1 MTEIEQLQKQN
12 HRTFILVGL
21 NFIMFLIL
29 FFGLGYVAW
38 QSSALISKLEG
49 DLNKVEQAVGQ
60 FQARIQQ
67 VDFDT
72 VVNKVLANARDDM
85 GDSVRAALTQSEFG
99 NALTNLAERVDQAHD
114 RLEHIGDAMKEVNRK
129 LQEIETEQ
137 LAQLVSYNIL
147 KGLGDGF
154 TQAAESKKPLLEN
167 SGQ

>member
-29 FFGLGYVAW
+29 FLGLGYVAW

-72 VVNKVLANARDDM
+72 VVDKVLANARDDM

-99 NALTNLAERVDQAHD
+99 NALTNLAERVEE
-114 RLEHIGDAMKEVNRK
+114 LESQSR
-129 LQEIETEQ
+129 
-137 LAQLVSYNIL
+137 
-147 KGLGDGF
+147 
-154 TQAAESKKPLLEN
+154 
-167 SGQ
+167 

>member
-1 MTEIEQLQKQN
+1 MNEIEQLQQQN

-29 FFGLGYVAW
+29 FLGLGYVAW
-38 QSSALISKLEG
+38 QSSALISKLED
-49 DLNKVEQAVGQ
+49 DLNKVEQAVEQ

-72 VVNKVLANARDDM
+72 AVDKVLANARDSM
-85 GDSVRAALTQSEFG
+85 GDSVRAALNQSEFG
-99 NALTNLAERVDQAHD
+99 NALTNLAERVDQAQD
-114 RLEHIGDAMKEVNRK
+114 RLEHLGDAMKEVNRK

-154 TQAAESKKPLLEN
+154 TQAAEAKKPWLEN
-167 SGQ
+167 RE

>member
-1 MTEIEQLQKQN
+1 MTEIEQLQQQN

-29 FFGLGYVAW
+29 FLGLGYVAW
-38 QSSALISKLEG
+38 QSSILISKLEG
-49 DLNKVEQAVGQ
+49 NLNKVEQAVER

-72 VVNKVLANARDDM
+72 VMDKALTNARDNM
-85 GDSVRAALTQSEFG
+85 GDSVRAALSQSEFG
-99 NALTNLAERVDQAHD
+99 NALTNLGERVDQAND
-114 RLEHIGDAMKEVNRK
+114 RLEQIGDAVKNANKK

-154 TQAAESKKPLLEN
+154 TQAAESRKPLLEN
-167 SGQ
+167 GE